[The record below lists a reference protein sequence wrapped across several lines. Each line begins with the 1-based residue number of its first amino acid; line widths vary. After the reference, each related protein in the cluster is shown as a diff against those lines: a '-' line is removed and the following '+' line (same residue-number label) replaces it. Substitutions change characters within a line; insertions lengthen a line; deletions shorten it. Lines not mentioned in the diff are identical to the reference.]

1 MVNREARPGPWRT
14 LDEIAPD
21 LEVLRELIDGEP
33 TRRRQ
38 YQHIHDRVTAR
49 LAAISERKK
58 KKAITLYKCMVE
70 GMWWYG
76 GQSRHPILVEALCD
90 AVGTGSKV
98 FAGRAPCP

>member
-1 MVNREARPGPWRT
+1 MVNREARPGPWRK

-38 YQHIHDRVTAR
+38 YQHIHDWVTAR
-49 LAAISERKK
+49 LAAIAEREKG
-58 KKAITLYKCMVE
+58 AIILCKCAVE
-70 GMWWYG
+70 GVWWYG
-76 GQSRHPILVEALCD
+76 GQSQHPILVAALRD

-98 FAGRAPCP
+98 FASRAPCS